1 MTRLLVEVEGET
13 EENFVNDVLSIHLYG
28 VGYTDVHARLL
39 GNARSRK
46 WRGGI
51 KNWDVVRKSI
61 LNHLKGD
68 RGIIVT
74 TMVDYYGLLESWP
87 GHATASTGQK
97 SSCERASIIEKA
109 LSDDISSALP
119 NLDPRRFV
127 PYVVMHEFEGLLFSD
142 PCKFAQSIGRHAQKV
157 DLPYLSCKF
166 RAIRSEFPTPEDID
180 ASPETHPSQRICA
193 FVPRYQKPLV
203 GVDAVKKIG
212 LDAIRNECPV
222 FGRWLQK
229 LECLV

>member
-13 EENFVNDVLSIHLYG
+13 EENFVNYVLSVHLLA
-28 VGYTDVHARLL
+28 VGYTAVNARLL

-46 WRGGI
+46 GRGGI

-74 TMVDYYGLLESWP
+74 TMVDYYGLPESWP

-97 SSCERASIIEKA
+97 SVSERASVLEKA
-109 LSDDISSALP
+109 LSDDISSALQSF
-119 NLDPRRFV
+119 DPRRFV
-127 PYVVMHEFEGLLFSD
+127 PYVVMHEFEALLFSD
-142 PCKFAQSIGRHAQKV
+142 PDKFAQSIGQHAQKV

-166 RAIRSEFPTPEDID
+166 RAIRSEFPTPENID
-180 ASPETHPSQRICA
+180 DSPETHPSKRISE
-193 FVPRYQKPLV
+193 FVPRYQKPLM
-203 GVDAVKKIG
+203 GVDAAKEIG

-222 FGRWLQK
+222 FRRWLEN
-229 LECLV
+229 LESLV

>member
-1 MTRLLVEVEGET
+1 M
-13 EENFVNDVLSIHLYG
+13 NDVLAVHLYG
-28 VGYTDVHARLL
+28 VGYTAVSARLL

-51 KNWDVVRKSI
+51 KNWDGVRKSI
-61 LNHLKGD
+61 LNHLKDD

-74 TMVDYYGLLESWP
+74 TMVDYYGLLKSWP

-97 SSCERASIIEKA
+97 SSSERASIIEKA

-142 PCKFAQSIGRHAQKV
+142 PDRFAQSIGQ
-157 DLPYLSCKF
+157 PELSGKF
-166 RAIRSEFPTPEDID
+166 RAIRDEFPTPEDID
-180 ASPETHPSQRICA
+180 ESPETHPSHADLCIRSAVSEALDGCRCGKGDRTR
-193 FVPRYQKPLV
+193 RYSQ
-203 GVDAVKKIG
+203 
-212 LDAIRNECPV
+212 
-222 FGRWLQK
+222 
-229 LECLV
+229 